1 VQSDRQRCRRI
12 LQALGTAEAN
22 MTLKACLGIAM
33 GVMVWLGGSSGRV
46 MAQGG
51 IAKATSL
58 RCSFSSQ
65 TKADWR
71 ADGSADI
78 STGTGALT
86 LRFEGIDTDAGTA
99 ELKTGSM
106 TSELIVR
113 ASEGYLNFL
122 QVFRTGPIYTTT
134 VFDAGSRG
142 GRFKAVHSRHEYL
155 APPLPGATSTPEQYY
170 GECEIVL

>member
-1 VQSDRQRCRRI
+1 M
-12 LQALGTAEAN
+12 ALR
-22 MTLKACLGIAM
+22 ACLGIAAGM
-33 GVMVWLGGSSGRV
+33 MIWLGASSEGV
-46 MAQGG
+46 VAQAG
-51 IAKATSL
+51 IAKASSL

-65 TKADWR
+65 TKAGWR
-71 ADGSADI
+71 ADGSADV
-78 STGTGALT
+78 STGKAALT
-86 LRFEGIDTDAGTA
+86 LRFEAIDTDAGTA
-99 ELKTGSM
+99 ELRTGSM

-155 APPLPGATSTPEQYY
+155 DPPLPGATATPEQYY
-170 GECEIVL
+170 GECEIIP